1 MKATVDRIE
10 DGVIVLE
17 LSDGTYLKFAC
28 ALLPEAKEGDIV
40 AFYID
45 DKETEKKKAKLDE
58 RINRIWKD

>member
-17 LSDGTYLKFAC
+17 LPDGTYIQFSQT
-28 ALLPEAKEGDIV
+28 LLPEAKEGDIV
-40 AFYID
+40 AFNID
-45 DKETEKKKAKLDE
+45 NKETEAKNAELNG